1 MNKPTTHSVYPNM
14 VTALLVALNLLAF
27 ALELAWGVETSCE
40 TWGFTPAHF
49 TVVGLLSGPYLHAGW
64 GHLAGNMAL
73 LGVFGTVVERKL
85 GPVHFANLYCLS
97 GIGAGLTHWM
107 VDPSATDTL
116 VGASGSIFGILA
128 ASAMLFPHL
137 VGFVCTYAAIEIG
150 CLFLNAGSQISAAC
164 HVGGFATGFV
174 IMLPLREAFT

>member
-1 MNKPTTHSVYPNM
+1 MI
-14 VTALLVALNLLAF
+14 TALLVALNLLAF
-27 ALELAWGVETSCE
+27 ALELAYGVETSCE
-40 TWGFTPAHF
+40 TWDLTPAHF

-64 GHLAGNMAL
+64 WHLAGNMTL
-73 LGVFGTVVERKL
+73 LAAFGTVVERKL
-85 GPVHFANLYCLS
+85 GSVRFANLYFVS

-107 VDPSATDTL
+107 VDPSATDAL
-116 VGASGSIFGILA
+116 VGASGSIFGVLA
-128 ASAMLFPHL
+128 ASAMLFPRL

-174 IMLPLREAFT
+174 VMLFMKPETT